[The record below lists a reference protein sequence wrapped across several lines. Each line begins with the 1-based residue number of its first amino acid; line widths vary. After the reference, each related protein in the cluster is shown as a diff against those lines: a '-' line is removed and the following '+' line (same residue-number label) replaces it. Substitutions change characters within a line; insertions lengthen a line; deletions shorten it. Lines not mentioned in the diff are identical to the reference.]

1 MSMKFNDYYPAV
13 LKEIEETLGEI
24 DETIISNFALQI
36 LDAPRIF
43 IAGVG
48 RTGLVM
54 RCFAMRLMHLG
65 IEVQI
70 LRDITTTAVSKNDLL
85 LIGSGSGETDSLLSL
100 AKKANNIGVHILLV
114 SIDPDSSIGNLAQEC
129 LKIPAPSPK
138 LTHKQEMTSIQPM
151 GSLFEQSLL
160 LTLDC
165 LAVLLM
171 HKKGMDSESL
181 FMYHANLE

>member
-70 LRDITTTAVSKNDLL
+70 LGDITTTAVSKNDLL

-100 AKKANNIGVHILLV
+100 AKKANNIGVHILLI
-114 SIDPDSSIGNLAQEC
+114 SIDPDSSIGKLAQEC

-165 LAVLLM
+165 LAGLLM

-181 FMYHANLE
+181 FLYHANLE